1 MLLLVVI
8 ALVALVA
15 FVGCALGEV
24 VGPAVFGLGFAGFGM
39 LLLMSGIGSPGP
51 AIGLVYLCGSVV
63 EFAAAGEF
71 RRWNGTK
78 GGPPRGWRVWA
89 ALVGVAGSL
98 LIVLLLIALA
108 YAAMMSVLI

>member
-15 FVGCALGEV
+15 FAGCALGEV
-24 VGPAVFGLGFAGFGM
+24 IGPAMFGLGFAGFGA
-39 LLLMSGIGSPGP
+39 LLLMSGFGSPGP

-71 RRWNGTK
+71 TRWNGTK
-78 GGPPRGWRVWA
+78 GGPPRGWRAWA

-98 LIVLLLIALA
+98 LIVLLLVALA
-108 YAAMMSVLI
+108 YAATMSILI